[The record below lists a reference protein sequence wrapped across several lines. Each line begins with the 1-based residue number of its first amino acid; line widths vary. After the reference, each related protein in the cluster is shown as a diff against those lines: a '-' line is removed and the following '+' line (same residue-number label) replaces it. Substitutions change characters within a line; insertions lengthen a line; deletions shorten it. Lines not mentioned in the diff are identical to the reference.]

1 MLLTNQIDKT
11 VINFYIFEINLSKVP
26 LVNTLDKLFL
36 LLSSYF
42 FIVYYSFLI
51 NDEMIIEELNKSL
64 TFQIMSKIM
73 KYNGNTSLKK
83 FLFFITYP
91 IIYVFDSLITK
102 NFAIYFTPIL
112 FFPIIITF
120 FISVRM
126 EDDSNCC
133 AFFIALTSV
142 FSYLLWVTL
151 LIKRANK
158 KKKNLFYAK
167 YSENKKQILN
177 RKKIN

>member
-1 MLLTNQIDKT
+1 MLTDYHNIITTRRNLIICLIILYVLLLTNQIDKT

-102 NFAIYFTPIL
+102 NFAIFLVMIL
-112 FFPIIITF
+112 LHKIIGA
-120 FISVRM
+120 S
-126 EDDSNCC
+126 
-133 AFFIALTSV
+133 
-142 FSYLLWVTL
+142 
-151 LIKRANK
+151 
-158 KKKNLFYAK
+158 
-167 YSENKKQILN
+167 
-177 RKKIN
+177 